1 MLWEPLLGGQV
12 LNDLVVRAR
21 GILQL
26 FLRIA
31 EGIPKLNATQIFHWT
46 PAYEWFS
53 RPERV
58 QELAT

>member
-12 LNDLVVRAR
+12 PNDLFARAR

-31 EGIPKLNATQIFHWT
+31 EDIPKPTATQIYHD
-46 PAYEWFS
+46 PC
-53 RPERV
+53 V
-58 QELAT
+58 